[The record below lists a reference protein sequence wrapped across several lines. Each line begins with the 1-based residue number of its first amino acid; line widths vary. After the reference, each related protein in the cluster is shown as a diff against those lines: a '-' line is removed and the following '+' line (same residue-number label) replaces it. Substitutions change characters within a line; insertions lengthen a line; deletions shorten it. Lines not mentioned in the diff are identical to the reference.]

1 MSLGGFNNGLN
12 REVFGDTNNSP
23 LAVKERNA
31 ASQARKEQSE
41 SELMKQEHEEYRRSH
56 GLELGAVE
64 DNEGEDLDDL
74 TDEDNEIDGDKL
86 VSCKLLRDMSPTDV
100 DKKIWDALEDIVVK
114 EGNGQ
119 AYKTVRHL
127 LGRLEEWWARVR
139 DLPENRDASRM
150 THRELLDWYVRKQRP
165 VMFGGKQS
173 RFVVN
178 RMEPPRQ
185 RPIPVESMQPPRMT
199 EQDSLAGYRVFHHNA
214 ADQYRS
220 AQIAQLPL
228 QIVIV

>member
-1 MSLGGFNNGLN
+1 MGLIGN
-12 REVFGDTNNSP
+12 VFGGANNSS
-23 LAVKERNA
+23 LVIKVRKA
-31 ASQARKEQSE
+31 AQQAGKEQSE
-41 SELMKQEHEEYRRSH
+41 SELMKQEHEEYRKSH
-56 GLELGAVE
+56 GLELDAVD
-64 DNEGEDLDDL
+64 DNEHDDLDDI
-74 TDEDNEIDGDKL
+74 TDEDDEIDGDKL
-86 VSCKLLRDMSPTDV
+86 ASSKLLREMSLDDV
-100 DKKIWDALEDIVVK
+100 NKKIWDALEDIVVK

-119 AYKTVRHL
+119 AYKTVKHL
-127 LGRLEEWWARVR
+127 LNRLEEWWARVR
-139 DLPENRDASRM
+139 DLPENGDASRM

-185 RPIPVESMQPPRMT
+185 RPVPVESMQPLRMT

-214 ADQYRS
+214 ADQYSS